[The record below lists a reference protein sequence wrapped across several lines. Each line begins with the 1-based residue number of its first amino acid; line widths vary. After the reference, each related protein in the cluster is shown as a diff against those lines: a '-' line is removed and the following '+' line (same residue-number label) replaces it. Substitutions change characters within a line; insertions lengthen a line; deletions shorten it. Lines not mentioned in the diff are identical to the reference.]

1 MCIVTR
7 FQSMLRLLALPLLL
21 ACASAQA
28 QKDVGKLIVGYPPG
42 QSVDV
47 VARLLVDRLG
57 SVLGRTLIVENMP
70 GQSGS
75 VALGAVARM
84 PADGSALTLS
94 ASAALAGNPFLYNNV
109 RYDSVRDFEPIGLVY
124 DAPLILMVNSK
135 LPIESFRELV
145 AYVKAHP
152 GAINYSSPGNGS
164 VSHLAMTELM
174 RRTGIAMTHVP
185 YVGAAKSLTDLAAGE
200 VQVSFDAYAAAQPF
214 LAGGKVRAIA
224 VSSSERLSAAPSIP
238 TLSESGLDG
247 FDLVPWVGLLAPAG
261 TPAHTVE
268 KLSQELSK
276 VVRSNEFSQRILA
289 LGGRPRASS
298 AEAFKAF
305 LRSEV
310 TRWGAV
316 IKESGAKLE

>member
-1 MCIVTR
+1 MRI
-7 FQSMLRLLALPLLL
+7 LRLIALPLLFAS
-21 ACASAQA
+21 ACAFA
-28 QKDVGKLIVGYPPG
+28 QKEVGKLIVGYPPG

-57 SVLGRTLIVENMP
+57 PVLGRTLIVENMP
-70 GQSGS
+70 GQAGS
-75 VALGAVARM
+75 VALAAFARM
-84 PADGSALTLS
+84 PADGSTLTLS
-94 ASAALAGNPFLYNNV
+94 ASAALAGNPFLYNKI

-124 DAPLILMVNSK
+124 DAPLVLMVNSK
-135 LPIESFRELV
+135 LPVESFKDLL
-145 AYVKAHP
+145 AYVRAHP

-200 VQVSFDAYAAAQPF
+200 VQVSFDAYAGAQPF

-224 VSSSERLSAAPSIP
+224 VSSAERVSALPSIP

-247 FDLVPWVGLLAPAG
+247 FDLVPWVGMLAPAG
-261 TPAHTVE
+261 TPVHVID

-276 VVRSNEFSQRILA
+276 VVRSDEFSQRIVA

-310 TRWGAV
+310 MRWGAV
-316 IKESGAKLE
+316 VKESGAKLE